1 MDIYGTIY
9 SIYLIFADKRN
20 SIMIKKVSENK
31 NKQTKIESLPEN
43 MKKKDVLIYV
53 VALRKP

>member
-53 VALRKP
+53 VTLRKP

>member
-1 MDIYGTIY
+1 
-9 SIYLIFADKRN
+9 
-20 SIMIKKVSENK
+20 MIKKVSENK

-53 VALRKP
+53 VTLRKP